1 MRFLCLSDIH
11 GHAAALESVLTA
23 MAPRNIDRVLVA
35 GDLCF
40 PGPEPLATWHLLLRA
55 NALCAQGASDRAIST
70 LDLDR
75 VVALRPDD
83 AGRLAQVRAVRAA
96 LGELIVA
103 RLARLP
109 AMVRIPLPDGGEL
122 VLVHGSPADPLEPF
136 THDMSDDEVRALIGD
151 DPADII
157 VCGGSHVPFDREV
170 GGVRI
175 IGVGSVGEAPS
186 SDDAPQRHAHATILE
201 IGSEGVTGVEQTVVG
216 LSAPRDPAA

>member
-1 MRFLCLSDIH
+1 
-11 GHAAALESVLTA
+11 
-23 MAPRNIDRVLVA
+23 MAPRGVDRVLVA

-55 NALCAQGASDRAIST
+55 NALCTQGATDRAIST
-70 LDLDR
+70 LDLER

-83 AGRLAQVRAVRAA
+83 AGRLSQVRAVRAA

-109 AMVRIPLPDGGEL
+109 PTLRFPLPDGGEL

-170 GGVRI
+170 AGVRV
-175 IGVGSVGEAPS
+175 IGVGSVG
-186 SDDAPQRHAHATILE
+186 DAPRAEGSPNQHAHATILE
-201 IGSEGVTGVEQTVVG
+201 IGSEGITSVEQTDVK
-216 LSAPRDPAA
+216 LEPQRDPAA